1 MASLMGPS
9 NAPSPAARRW
19 VGVAVV
25 VLVVLMHAAIELL
38 AGHERP
44 RVVVRLTFTA
54 LEMPLL
60 MIVLSAMHERAK
72 HRRYGSVLSLVT
84 GILIAGCLG
93 VGFSLVLWKLG
104 AMYPELRPRSG
115 PPPSPWR
122 SAAFGFLF
130 GQFRFGIW
138 ALAFV
143 YPFAVEDARLRALE
157 AERLATAAD
166 LARLRA
172 HLEPHFILNTLNAIA
187 GLVIEEP
194 KEARRLLAA
203 LGDLLRDA
211 TQDLDELRPLEDEIV
226 WLRRYAAILEARYGD
241 AIVFRWDVDERA
253 AHVLLPRL
261 LLQPLVENA
270 VKHGALRR
278 SGGGRVAVLV
288 RLEAGMLRCTI
299 EDDGPGI
306 DPSRPPRSGAIGLE
320 SVRRRLSLKDARA
333 TLVIDSSPSG
343 TRATVSWPSEHE
355 VASPR
360 AA

>member
-1 MASLMGPS
+1 MAPPS
-9 NAPSPAARRW
+9 MPSPAARRW

-44 RVVVRLTFTA
+44 RVVVRLVFTA
-54 LEMPLL
+54 IEMPLL
-60 MIVLSAMHERAK
+60 MLVLSAMHERAR
-72 HRRYGSVLSLVT
+72 HRRLGSVLSLVS
-84 GILIAGCLG
+84 GIVIAGLLG
-93 VGFSLVLWKLG
+93 VAFSLLFWKLG
-104 AMYPELRPRSG
+104 SIYPELRVRSG
-115 PPPSPWR
+115 PPSSAWKA
-122 SAAFGFLF
+122 AAFGFLF

-187 GLVIEEP
+187 GLVTEEP

-211 TQDLDELRPLEDEIV
+211 TQDKDELRPLEDEIA

-278 SGGGRVAVLV
+278 SDGGHVGVLV
-288 RLEAGMLRCTI
+288 RLEDGVLRCTV

-306 DPSRPPRSGAIGLE
+306 DTTAPTRSGAIGLD
-320 SVRRRLSLKDARA
+320 SVRRRLSLKDPRA
-333 TLVIDSSPSG
+333 TLAIDSSPHG
-343 TRATVSWPSEHE
+343 TRAIVSWPAAESARE
-355 VASPR
+355 AR